1 LVSCFIC
8 AITSFI
14 ERLRGPRR
22 IMPRRRAGNP
32 APCHDRL
39 APMMR
44 HASPSRGGPV
54 TATDLTQ
61 CTAVELLALYRSKQA
76 SPVEATQAVLARID
90 RLNPKLLAYCHLA
103 PDDTLASAR
112 ASAAR
117 WHKGEPIGALDGVP
131 TSIKDLILTKGWPTL
146 RGSRTVE
153 ANQAWDVD
161 APVTA
166 RLREAGAVLLGK
178 TSTPEFGCKG
188 ETNSPRTG
196 ITRNPWDPSKT
207 PGGSSGGTA
216 AAVAAGLGPLS
227 VGTDGAG
234 SVRIPAAFCGNFGLK
249 PSFGR
254 VPAHPLSPFGTVAH
268 LGPHAMSV
276 RDAALMLNVL
286 ARPDARD
293 WTALPYDARDY
304 TIGLDDGI
312 RGLRIAWS
320 PALGYAKNVH
330 PEVAAACA
338 KAVDELRA
346 LGAHVE
352 AVDPGFDD
360 PLEITCGLWF
370 VGAWTLW
377 NTLTP
382 EQQKQTDPD
391 FAAEAE
397 LGSKLSALDVQR
409 LNLRRGALGS
419 QMRQFMQ
426 QFDLLVTP
434 TVAVPA
440 FEARPAGHA
449 PFDTRSM
456 LGWTPFSYPFN
467 LTQQPACTIPCGL
480 TSDGLPIGLQFVGP
494 MFGDALVL
502 RAARA
507 YESVRPIPRPDMGRL
522 D

>member
-1 LVSCFIC
+1 MKP
-8 AITSFI
+8 T
-14 ERLRGPRR
+14 
-22 IMPRRRAGNP
+22 
-32 APCHDRL
+32 DL
-39 APMMR
+39 ADC
-44 HASPSRGGPV
+44 
-54 TATDLTQ
+54 TATDL
-61 CTAVELLALYRSKQA
+61 LAMYRSKQA
-76 SPVEATQAVLARID
+76 SPVEATRAVLARIE
-90 RLNPKLLAYCHLA
+90 RLNPKLLAFCHLA
-103 PDDTLASAR
+103 GSEALESAR
-112 ASAAR
+112 ASEAR
-117 WHKGEPIGALDGVP
+117 WQRGEPIGALDGVP

-146 RGSRTVE
+146 RGSRTVD
-153 ANQAWDVD
+153 AGQAWDVD
-161 APVTA
+161 APA
-166 RLREAGAVLLGK
+166 SERLREAGAVLLGK

-216 AAVAAGLGPLS
+216 AAVAAGMGPLS

-254 VPAHPLSPFGTVAH
+254 VPAYPLSPFGTVAH
-268 LGPHAMSV
+268 LGPHTMSV

-286 ARPDARD
+286 AQPDARD
-293 WTALPYDARDY
+293 WTSLPYDARDY
-304 TIGLDDGI
+304 TVGLEDGV

-320 PALGYAKNVH
+320 PTLGYAKNVH

-338 KAVDELRA
+338 RAVDDLRSA
-346 LGAHVE
+346 GARID

-370 VGAWTLW
+370 LGAWTVW

-382 EQQKQTDPD
+382 QQQALTDPD

-397 LGSKLSALDVQR
+397 LGSRLSALEAQR
-409 LNLRRGALGS
+409 LSLRRGALGTH
-419 QMRQFMQ
+419 MRQFMQ
-426 QFDLLVTP
+426 RYDLLVTP

-440 FEARPAGHA
+440 FEARPAGHS
-449 PFDTRSM
+449 PLDPTTM

-480 TSDGLPIGLQFVGP
+480 TTTGLPIGLQFVGP

-507 YESVRPIPRPDMGRL
+507 YEAMHPIPRPDMQAL
-522 D
+522 Q